1 MGLDTNME
9 YDKEFA
15 QQVIKTFVREGII
28 IMLPAQTEKRQV
40 LLEYLMEDFEPGRE
54 YTEQEVNFKLL
65 DHYDD
70 YRALRR
76 ELVDVGLLL
85 RQKGLYTRPAAEV

>member
-1 MGLDTNME
+1 MGLDMNME

-28 IMLPAQTEKRQV
+28 IMLPAQPEKRQV
-40 LLEYLMEDFEPGRE
+40 LLEYLMEDFEPGRA

-76 ELVDVGLLL
+76 ELVDAGLLI
-85 RQKGLYTRPAAEV
+85 RKKGVYTRGEG

>member
-1 MGLDTNME
+1 MGLDTKMQ
-9 YDKEFA
+9 YDEEFA

-28 IMLPAQTEKRQV
+28 IMLPAQAEKRKV
-40 LLEYLMEDFEPGRE
+40 LLEYVMQDFEPGKA

-70 YRALRR
+70 YRTLRR
-76 ELVDVGLLL
+76 ELVDAGLLKKS
-85 RQKGLYTRPAAEV
+85 RGTYTRNS

>member
-1 MGLDTNME
+1 MGLDTEMQ
-9 YDKEFA
+9 YDEAFA
-15 QQVIKTFVREGII
+15 QKVLKTFVREGII
-28 IMLPAQTEKRQV
+28 VMLPAQPEKRKV
-40 LLEYLMEDFEPGRE
+40 LLDYLMEDFELGRA

-76 ELVDVGLLL
+76 ELVDAGLLEKS
-85 RQKGLYTRPAAEV
+85 KGMYTRSL

>member
-1 MGLDTNME
+1 MGLDTNMQ
-9 YDKEFA
+9 YDEEFA

-28 IMLPAQTEKRQV
+28 IMLPAQPEKRKV
-40 LLEYLMEDFEPGRE
+40 LLDYLMQDFEPGKA

-76 ELVDVGLLL
+76 ELVDAGLLKKSK
-85 RQKGLYTRPAAEV
+85 RTYTRNP